1 MTEGNLLRYL
11 PRAPPPGPGQAPNL
25 VTSPASITRLA
36 CVSAARLQ
44 VLLPP
49 PTPPA
54 FEWIQCRSALLPSGL
69 GWERTRSQGARILW
83 AGTTF
88 GASSHGL
95 KHTRLLK

>member
-49 PTPPA
+49 PTPQPLNGFNVGA
-54 FEWIQCRSALLPSGL
+54 PSFLLG
-69 GWERTRSQGARILW
+69 
-83 AGTTF
+83 
-88 GASSHGL
+88 
-95 KHTRLLK
+95 